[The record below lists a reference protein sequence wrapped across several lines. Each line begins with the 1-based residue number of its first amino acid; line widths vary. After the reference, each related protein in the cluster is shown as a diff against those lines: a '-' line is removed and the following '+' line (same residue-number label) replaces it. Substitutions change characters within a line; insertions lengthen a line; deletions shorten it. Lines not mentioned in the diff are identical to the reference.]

1 MQGLF
6 LSINTYRFWKSNLG
20 HSTRCIRTDS
30 AGTFERLMKTRHIG
44 TVIKITQ
51 GFAIAIATLWW
62 QIAAMA
68 QAPTGSLE
76 YSFSAQDGVPLWN
89 FSGAYSTP
97 YYAVTNDTLVLHH
110 FGKGNIYASYQEDP
124 AGGAAEGTIRGANS
138 NLRAKLLS
146 KMYSISIFTDSM
158 QQETA
163 VLRKDTLTLTFDPGT
178 MTLNGTDRTVIKNL
192 VLVYD
197 GYPYNH
203 WKATSGYTF
212 NKPVSLQVPETTDGN
227 WNLEL
232 DIASAGNKLTGSALI
247 RFTNG
252 EVFQFQLAGTY
263 LPSTQKT
270 KILLKGQGEDKSANL
285 VLSLLGPEMNVE
297 RMSGNVGGQ
306 RIRYPAH

>member
-110 FGKGNIYASYQEDP
+110 FGKGN
-124 AGGAAEGTIRGANS
+124 
-138 NLRAKLLS
+138 
-146 KMYSISIFTDSM
+146 MYSISIFTDSM